1 MHRRVQK
8 ENKLKLHKKKIMG
21 LLQKKRGTPTKSAS
35 LQGLV
40 INVLDFKFSDIHNT
54 KVTKIPLKCTTNRL
68 LFPYI
73 LSVQNHMLHS
83 DNIYTET
90 KHYTKQINRYA
101 NSNITNKPF
110 SKEIHKSNSNQHKYS
125 STEFSA
131 LKGIQ
136 IYADI

>member
-1 MHRRVQK
+1 
-8 ENKLKLHKKKIMG
+8 
-21 LLQKKRGTPTKSAS
+21 
-35 LQGLV
+35 
-40 INVLDFKFSDIHNT
+40 
-54 KVTKIPLKCTTNRL
+54 
-68 LFPYI
+68 
-73 LSVQNHMLHS
+73 MLHS

-136 IYADI
+136 IHADI